1 MLDVTDAVVSAVVAQ
16 KVGLRA
22 DELEAINTGTDSGN
36 GHGTHGFAT
45 DLNIPTASANSDLGS
60 L

>member
-1 MLDVTDAVVSAVVAQ
+1 MLDATDAVVSAVITQ

-22 DELEAINTGTDSGN
+22 DELEAINTGTNSGN
-36 GHGTHGFAT
+36 GHETHKFAI
-45 DLNIPTASANSDLGS
+45 DLNIPTASANSNLRS